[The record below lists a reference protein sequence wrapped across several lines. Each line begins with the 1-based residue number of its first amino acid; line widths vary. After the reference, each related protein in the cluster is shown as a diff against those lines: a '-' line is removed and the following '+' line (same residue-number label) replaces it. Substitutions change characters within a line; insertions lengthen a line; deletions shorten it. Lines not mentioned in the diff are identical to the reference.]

1 MTSCPRPKAL
11 DDAGALASFAV
22 GSALGL
28 ERAATR

>member
-1 MTSCPRPKAL
+1 MTGCLRPKAL
-11 DDAGALASFAV
+11 DDAAVLESFAV